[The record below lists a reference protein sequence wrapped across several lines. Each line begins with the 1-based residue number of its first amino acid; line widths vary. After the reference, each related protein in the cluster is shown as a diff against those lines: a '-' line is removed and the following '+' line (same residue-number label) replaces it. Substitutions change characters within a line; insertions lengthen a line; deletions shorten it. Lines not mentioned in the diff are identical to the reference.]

1 MCGYDGTTVSVADL
15 PGLVEG
21 AHNNVGRGHKFLQHI
36 ERTSV
41 LLYVIDIMGFQLSR
55 RHTMLD
61 PYSSVCVLVE
71 ELESYCPGLAHTRK
85 SILAL
90 NKMDTPQAHGCL
102 QVLLQ
107 RLKEKSPV
115 DFHSIIG
122 CSALKKTG
130 TEAIRSILTGEQY
143 PSCKPIHTMAL

>member
-1 MCGYDGTTVSVADL
+1 MCGHAGTSVSVADL

-41 LLYVIDIMGFQLSR
+41 LLYVVDIMGFQLSR

-61 PYSSVCVLVE
+61 PYNSICVLVE
-71 ELESYCPGLAHTRK
+71 ELESYCPGLAHSRK

-90 NKMDTPQAHGCL
+90 NKMDTPQAHKYL

-107 RLKEKSPV
+107 KLKERSPV
-115 DFHSIIG
+115 DFHSIIA
-122 CSALKKTG
+122 CSALEKTG
-130 TEAIRSILTGEQY
+130 TEAIKSILLSGE
-143 PSCKPIHTMAL
+143 LL